1 MIEGLIF
8 ESLNPKEPHWS
19 FHNVWLSEQK
29 FWSEPHPTPF
39 DRWRNQDPERAVASY
54 IQGPGLLPLSVTLAC
69 LNVCT
74 PHNCWRYSHSGG
86 CPVGVLV
93 PHEPPNHSYFH
104 VQNTSLQIHA
114 HLSFQSLI
122 PSFYICYH
130 QKEPSTLSEIQK
142 EPCYY
147 GEAGHWRE
155 EGPRMPIILTWKVNE
170 TNIYWV
176 SSTSRCHL
184 TKALS

>member
-1 MIEGLIF
+1 MKKSRPREGSSIL
-8 ESLNPKEPHWS
+8 
-19 FHNVWLSEQK
+19 
-29 FWSEPHPTPF
+29 
-39 DRWRNQDPERAVASY
+39 DPRPRPPPSVCD
-54 IQGPGLLPLSVTLAC
+54 PGLPECLHSPQLLKVLPF
-69 LNVCT
+69 
-74 PHNCWRYSHSGG
+74 WG

-93 PHEPPNHSYFH
+93 PHEPPNRSYFH

-176 SSTSRCHL
+176 PSTSRCHL